1 MQLVVLELLGGKEGW
16 LLWTL
21 RMPPGTYSYLLV
33 STRTYSYL
41 LVPTRTPRRTGRSFN

>member
-21 RMPPGTYSYLLV
+21 RMPPGTFSYLLV
-33 STRTYSYL
+33 PTRTYSYL
-41 LVPTRTPRRTGRSFN
+41 LVRHAVRAAASTKP